1 MLILASDLCSD
12 LELRLVRILCLSAG
26 SGIGVI
32 VVRASNVLTGR
43 SADRTWACCGEALK
57 GPA

>member
-12 LELRLVRILCLSAG
+12 LELRLVCILCLSTG

-32 VVRASNVLTGR
+32 VVRASNMLTGR
-43 SADRTWACCGEALK
+43 SADRTWA
-57 GPA
+57 